1 MSYLQKRIQAQH
13 RKYGIRRSCIAYGS
27 SRKINY
33 NLTEG
38 AMLAQNKSGW
48 KLIKYIDIKEEDIG
62 QYHNVI
68 GRYLLNYESVDFTGF
83 S

>member
-1 MSYLQKRIQAQH
+1 MFGDLVNRDKLFLW
-13 RKYGIRRSCIAYGS
+13 GTETL
-27 SRKINY
+27 

-38 AMLAQNKSGW
+38 DMLAQNKSGW

-62 QYHNVI
+62 QYHNVT

>member
-1 MSYLQKRIQAQH
+1 
-13 RKYGIRRSCIAYGS
+13 
-27 SRKINY
+27 
-33 NLTEG
+33 
-38 AMLAQNKSGW
+38 MLAQNKSGW

>member
-1 MSYLQKRIQAQH
+1 MILDKLTY
-13 RKYGIRRSCIAYGS
+13 
-27 SRKINY
+27 INR

-38 AMLAQNKSGW
+38 DMLAQNKSGW

-62 QYHNVI
+62 QYHNVT

>member
-1 MSYLQKRIQAQH
+1 MNHLTGANSSCLFAVVH
-13 RKYGIRRSCIAYGS
+13 GIIS
-27 SRKINY
+27 STNL

-62 QYHNVI
+62 QYHNVT